1 MRLRQLPGGLL
12 GFAFPNPIRGPPW
25 QRNPNRLPSPCPL
38 LCLLCSAGQGQR
50 AAQRPLPHAGGQAG
64 LPGRHRAG
72 GPGAANEHTAR
83 RDWPASWLAIV
94 AAAIHPL
101 PTCMRC
107 QICWSALTCPSLPTH
122 PNTNPPTHS
131 LTLACRIWGPRAW
144 PMPGGGWTPGSS
156 GSRVARG
163 RHRRRA
169 ESTTCTPLT
178 RSRGD
183 GEC

>member
-1 MRLRQLPGGLL
+1 MWRTRQGFVLTPAAHIDVPLISLPACLPWPRPWPAVSLPL
-12 GFAFPNPIRGPPW
+12 GHPVA
-25 QRNPNRLPSPCPL
+25 QDC
-38 LCLLCSAGQGQR
+38 AGRQ
-50 AAQRPLPHAGGQAG
+50 
-64 LPGRHRAG
+64 RHRAG

-101 PTCMRC
+101 PTFMRC
-107 QICWSALTCPSLPTH
+107 QICWTALTCPSLPTH

-131 LTLACRIWGPRAW
+131 LTLACRIWGPGAW
-144 PMPGGGWTPGSS
+144 QMPGGGWTPGSS
-156 GSRVARG
+156 GWRGARG